1 MIGLNKAKS
10 NFRSVFIVESALA
23 GSVDRSNHI
32 TKVVL
37 AKVHARTF
45 SEHAVVKLLLVFLSV
60 VRGVSNT
67 LTVFLFSVA
76 SPHTVDRLFTSQEII
91 SFVFKHLG
99 MANINTYTIGINN

>member
-23 GSVDRSNHI
+23 GSVDGSNHVSEVI
-32 TKVVL
+32 L
-37 AKVHARTF
+37 AKVHAGTL
-45 SEHAVVKLLLVFLSV
+45 SEHAVVKVLLVLLSV
-60 VRGVSNT
+60 VWGISNA